1 MENYNKK
8 CIVMYK
14 ESLTKLE
21 DVEKAI
27 KDGKEV
33 MYIDVYSSNYPAVY
47 LVLDDL
53 KEMSN
58 RFNKYND
65 EWYVVNPIIIKDE
78 KDYDKLNYQDEYNSV
93 FVAEIKISKYK
104 N

>member
-27 KDGKEV
+27 KDGNEV

-53 KEMSN
+53 KEMYN
-58 RFNKYND
+58 RPNKYND
-65 EWYVVNPIIIKDE
+65 EWYVVNPIIIKDKNDFDE
-78 KDYDKLNYQDEYNSV
+78 LNYQDEYKSV
-93 FVAEIKISKYK
+93 FVAEIKISK
-104 N
+104 